1 MEDIINNEKSMTGPF
16 LHTNM
21 NIVIDRPKRK
31 IEKYIEIFGAKQNNL
46 KNIDVKIPLSN
57 FVVVT

>member
-46 KNIDVKIPLSN
+46 K
-57 FVVVT
+57 